1 MSKSEKKTNLKKE
14 ETTLNT
20 RVFSFDK
27 HTAKIQMEKAKDQ
40 PSSLVL
46 LMGPSEFIGFYW
58 PIEQPVVVIGRSRR
72 LADILIP
79 HTSISKSHF
88 QLVQK
93 SDNIYIIDLNSTN
106 HTYLDNKKLVPFR
119 QQALKN
125 NSQIR
130 AGNVIFKFLSRGH
143 IELFSTQHIL
153 NKAYIDSL
161 TGAANRLALEKKGP
175 EYFKEQESFCLILFD
190 IDNFKYINDTYGHLS
205 GDFVLR
211 TVCEAVRSLIREGD
225 MLFRYGGD
233 EFCLFTPS
241 IPKSAKKIAERIRK
255 TIEKYSFVYEKQKI
269 KVTISLG
276 VASRFPEDKNWKNI
290 CDRAD
295 KAFYKAKKAGR
306 NRVEAD
312 IG

>member
-1 MSKSEKKTNLKKE
+1 MLKKNKSLKKE

-20 RVFSFDK
+20 RVLSFDK
-27 HTAKIQMEKAKDQ
+27 HTVNIQMEQAKDH
-40 PSSLVL
+40 PPSLVL

-58 PIEQPVVVIGRSRR
+58 PIEQPVAVVGRSRR

-88 QLVQK
+88 QLAQK

-106 HTYLDNKKLVPFR
+106 HTYLDNKKLIPFR
-119 QQALKN
+119 RQILKN
-125 NSQIR
+125 NAQIR

-153 NKAYIDSL
+153 NKAHIDSL

-175 EYFKEQESFCLILFD
+175 EYFKERESFCLILFD

-211 TVCEAVRSLIREGD
+211 TVSEAVRSLIREGD

-233 EFCLFTPS
+233 EFCLLTPS
-241 IPKSAKKIAERIRK
+241 APKNAKQIAERIRK
-255 TIEKYSFVYEKQKI
+255 TIQKYSFVHKGQKI

-276 VASRFPEDKNWKNI
+276 VSSRFPEDENWKNI

-306 NRVEAD
+306 NRVEAN

>member
-1 MSKSEKKTNLKKE
+1 MSKSKKNTNLKKE
-14 ETTLNT
+14 DTTVNT
-20 RVFSFDK
+20 RVLSFDK
-27 HTAKIQMEKAKDQ
+27 HTVKIQMEKAKEH
-40 PSSLVL
+40 PPSLVL

-58 PIEQPVVVIGRSRR
+58 PIEQPVVVVGRSRR
-72 LADILIP
+72 LADIIIP
-79 HTSISKSHF
+79 HTSISKNHF

-93 SDNIYIIDLNSTN
+93 SDDIYIIDLNSTN
-106 HTYLDNKKLVPFR
+106 NTYLDSEKLIPFR

-130 AGNVIFKFLSRGH
+130 AGNVIFKFLAKGH

-153 NKAYIDSL
+153 NKVHIDSL
-161 TGAANRLALEKKGP
+161 TGAANRMALEKKGP
-175 EYFKEQESFCLILFD
+175 EYFKEHESFCLILFD
-190 IDNFKYINDTYGHLS
+190 VDNFKYINDTYGHLS

-211 TVCEAVRSLIREGD
+211 TVCEVVRPLIREGD

-241 IPKSAKKIAERIRK
+241 IPKNAEKIAERIRK
-255 TIEKYSFVYEKQKI
+255 TIAKYSFVYEGQKI

-276 VASRFPEDKNWKNI
+276 VASRFPIDKDWKNV
-290 CDRAD
+290 CARAD